1 MSKSARASRRK
12 SVLRR
17 DNGDARAASA
27 RTFRSSRVKSSSR
40 HSCCCGRSRRRS
52 RHPRL
57 TAAHRARALGGSIAS
72 TRAAR
77 SCGRW
82 HSREDDWSLSACE
95 HLRRRDGGAAPARSS
110 TGPSS
115 ASVLIPR
122 ALPRAEN
129 VSTAL
134 VARYRARVATECRG
148 SLAPKLRERN
158 GAPISSV
165 DIPRQDYVAKESPN
179 SRAKFFLRPPRT
191 TVCDSRQKTRA
202 GGLFIR

>member
-27 RTFRSSRVKSSSR
+27 RTSRSSRVKSSSR

-134 VARYRARVATECRG
+134 VARYRRASRRNAAAASHRSFARVTARRFPRSAIHVRSTWQRLPA
-148 SLAPKLRERN
+148 LARKM
-158 GAPISSV
+158 
-165 DIPRQDYVAKESPN
+165 
-179 SRAKFFLRPPRT
+179 RPPRT

-202 GGLFIR
+202 GGPF

>member
-1 MSKSARASRRK
+1 MAIKIFDFDPAQHLPKSTIGVRK
-12 SVLRR
+12 REGYQLSWPRPPTGSVVR
-17 DNGDARAASA
+17 
-27 RTFRSSRVKSSSR
+27 
-40 HSCCCGRSRRRS
+40 
-52 RHPRL
+52 P
-57 TAAHRARALGGSIAS
+57 AHRARALGGSIAS

-95 HLRRRDGGAAPARSS
+95 HLRRRDGGATPARSS

-115 ASVLIPR
+115 TSVLIPR

-148 SLAPKLRERN
+148 RLAPKLRGRN
-158 GAPISSV
+158 GRGADLRRRLRIHVTDTSGSLARFPIER
-165 DIPRQDYVAKESPN
+165 IGRNE
-179 SRAKFFLRPPRT
+179 
-191 TVCDSRQKTRA
+191 
-202 GGLFIR
+202 GL